1 MITTP
6 QIVNHHLLADLTN
19 LGLWNEE
26 LKLAIISNHG
36 SIQSI
41 KKIPKSI
48 KALYKTVWEI
58 SQRTILEMAA
68 DRGAFIDQSQS
79 LNVHIAEPSMAKI
92 TSMHFCGWRLGLKTG
107 MYYLRTKPAANA
119 IQFTVD
125 KTKLAA
131 GGDEG
136 EEEEDEEDE
145 YEDVPEV
152 SPKKG
157 AGAAGGKK
165 VLGENNTEIKKML
178 NDHVVDDNIEMM
190 KMSMMKKKPTAEEI
204 LACSLENREACVMCS
219 G

>member
-1 MITTP
+1 M
-6 QIVNHHLLADLTN
+6 LADLTS

-26 LKLAIISNHG
+26 LKLSIISNHG

-41 KKIPKSI
+41 KKIPKNI

-125 KTKLAA
+125 KTKLVGN
-131 GGDEG
+131 GGKEEEE
-136 EEEEDEEDE
+136 EEEEDEEP
-145 YEDVPEV
+145 DVPDV
-152 SPKKG
+152 KPKKSN
-157 AGAAGGKK
+157 KK
-165 VLGENNTEIKKML
+165 VLGENNSEIKKMINEHAL
-178 NDHVVDDNIEMM
+178 DSNIEMM
-190 KMSMMKKKPTAEEI
+190 KMAMMKKKPTAEEI
-204 LACSLENREACVMCS
+204 MACSLENREACVMCS